1 MIRCRLGHVYNKMNP
16 QLSCGIKIHSYVI
29 PLVQNKNAQCCSVIL
44 HCCLLYSLRNIL
56 VCLCY
61 KMFFFSHFSNQSE
74 VVHHWSVNITD
85 ATTDPWCRRGL
96 FRSTGSSNRLPTL
109 KSITAQ
115 SPLFSEDWTSHR
127 SFLFSLTDLREICLW
142 AGEKFSK
149 SKSVEEI
156 CLLKYSNFL
165 YCNWTDNVRT
175 RDSTLCSV
183 LCRRYEW
190 AKACF
195 PFNLHILSHQQCL
208 CMFCCSSQL

>member
-1 MIRCRLGHVYNKMNP
+1 MCKLVLACRITLVFIRPPRVWGQGLPEQHLTSSNDDGVFMIRCRLGHVYNKMNP

-85 ATTDPWCRRGL
+85 ATTDSWCRRGL

-142 AGEKFSK
+142 AGEKFFQ
-149 SKSVEEI
+149 I
-156 CLLKYSNFL
+156 
-165 YCNWTDNVRT
+165 
-175 RDSTLCSV
+175 
-183 LCRRYEW
+183 
-190 AKACF
+190 
-195 PFNLHILSHQQCL
+195 
-208 CMFCCSSQL
+208 